1 MSIIDNDKR
10 NLMKELFELITEI
23 KIVFYE
29 ILNLYSLQQFHFK
42 ENFPIYNKILQI
54 DENKINIET
63 EPEKLLSELVS
74 NLSAFN
80 SILKEFNSNLL
91 SKSNEYICVNY
102 EKIRKEIDNM
112 FFGDININRL
122 LMNINRENEAFCF
135 ENNVYFYLKEK
146 ELLIGKYFKKLK
158 IKYIQK
164 NKTNIS
170 KDNYIEI
177 KIKVSNT
184 FIILIRFSSNI
195 SSSFYLNDI
204 ENKINIIVKG
214 LYEPDNED
222 INNSRHNFQ
231 LFKDLTK
238 IFNTQFK
245 QIIKE
250 MNSNNEGKISFYKS
264 FILFLDYICDYDK
277 IFKVHC
283 AKCHNKIRFISCDK
297 FFSIPLLKIQKY
309 DDNYIRILINDIE
322 KENDVNNVNKIFHFF
337 HIECINNI

>member
-1 MSIIDNDKR
+1 MSITDNDER
-10 NLMKELFELITEI
+10 NLLKELLKLISKI

-29 ILNLYSLQQFHFK
+29 ILNLFSLQQFHFK

-135 ENNVYFYLKEK
+135 ENNIYFYLKEK

-158 IKYIQK
+158 IKYFQK
-164 NKTNIS
+164 YKKNNIS
-170 KDNYIEI
+170 KAHNIEI
-177 KIKVSNT
+177 KIKVSDI
-184 FIILIRFSSNI
+184 FVILIRFSSDI
-195 SSSFYLNDI
+195 SSSFYLKDI
-204 ENKINIIVKG
+204 ENKINITVKG

-222 INNSRHNFQ
+222 IYNNRHNFQ
-231 LFKDLTK
+231 LFKELTK
-238 IFNTQFK
+238 IFNSKFK

-250 MNSNNEGKISFYKS
+250 MISINYGKISFYKC
-264 FILFLDYICDYDK
+264 FLLFLDYVYDYDK

-297 FFSIPLLKIQKY
+297 FFSIPLLKIQKN
-309 DDNYIRILINDIE
+309 DDNYIRILIN
-322 KENDVNNVNKIFHFF
+322 IFNFSL
-337 HIECINNI
+337 

>member
-1 MSIIDNDKR
+1 MSITDNDER
-10 NLMKELFELITEI
+10 NLMKELFELISEI

-63 EPEKLLSELVS
+63 EPEKLLSELIS

-112 FFGDININRL
+112 FFGDANINLL
-122 LMNINRENEAFCF
+122 LMNNREQESFCF
-135 ENNVYFYLKEK
+135 ESNIYFYLKEK

-170 KDNYIEI
+170 KDNYILI
-177 KIKVSNT
+177 KIKVSKT

-195 SSSFYLNDI
+195 SSSFYLN
-204 ENKINIIVKG
+204 NI
-214 LYEPDNED
+214 
-222 INNSRHNFQ
+222 
-231 LFKDLTK
+231 
-238 IFNTQFK
+238 
-245 QIIKE
+245 
-250 MNSNNEGKISFYKS
+250 
-264 FILFLDYICDYDK
+264 
-277 IFKVHC
+277 
-283 AKCHNKIRFISCDK
+283 
-297 FFSIPLLKIQKY
+297 
-309 DDNYIRILINDIE
+309 
-322 KENDVNNVNKIFHFF
+322 
-337 HIECINNI
+337 